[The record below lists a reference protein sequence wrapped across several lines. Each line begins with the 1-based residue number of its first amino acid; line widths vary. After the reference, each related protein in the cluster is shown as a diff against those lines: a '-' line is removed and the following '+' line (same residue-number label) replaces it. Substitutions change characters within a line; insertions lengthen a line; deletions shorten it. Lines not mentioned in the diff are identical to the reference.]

1 MTIWILTVGC
11 LFLIFIFRSIQKM
24 RRETGDSKILEIG
37 NENNIYDELRKMRA
51 SFFPTTP
58 HGS

>member
-11 LFLIFIFRSIQKM
+11 LFLIFIFRSIKKM

-37 NENNIYDELRKMRA
+37 NEKNIYDELDDDE
-51 SFFPTTP
+51 S
-58 HGS
+58 